1 MINLN
6 PDVWEIK
13 LTGNQVIPA
22 HVFGARTVQM
32 FTSGSVP
39 IDGEGSCGTGD
50 VRWAEGGVHSGA
62 GLSLVSGWT
71 FVMRLEFDP
80 GCIAAAHSHP
90 GNIIYIVVEGEMTI
104 PGEGVYSAGDMRWAL
119 KDCDYNQEEMGPTGT
134 TLIGI
139 QQGSFE
145 ADRTE

>member
-1 MINLN
+1 MSDVQQSRTGANDVEWTFSAEGHALGGPFHSVWSREMINLN

-104 PGEGVYSAGDMRWAL
+104 P
-119 KDCDYNQEEMGPTGT
+119 
-134 TLIGI
+134 
-139 QQGSFE
+139 
-145 ADRTE
+145 